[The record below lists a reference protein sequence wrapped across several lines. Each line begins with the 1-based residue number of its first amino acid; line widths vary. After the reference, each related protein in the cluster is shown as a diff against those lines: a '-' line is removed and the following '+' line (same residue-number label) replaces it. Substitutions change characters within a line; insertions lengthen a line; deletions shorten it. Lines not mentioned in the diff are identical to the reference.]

1 MLGVIHLVIAY
12 AIFWALTFTLV
23 VSMWARQ
30 RRLEREI
37 SRMETLLE
45 KVEQIEQGQ

>member
-45 KVEQIEQGQ
+45 KIEQIEQGQ

>member
-1 MLGVIHLVIAY
+1 MVDIIYLVAAY
-12 AIFWALTFTLV
+12 AVFWALTFILV
-23 VSMWARQ
+23 VSMWVRQ

-45 KVEQIEQGQ
+45 KVEQIEQGR